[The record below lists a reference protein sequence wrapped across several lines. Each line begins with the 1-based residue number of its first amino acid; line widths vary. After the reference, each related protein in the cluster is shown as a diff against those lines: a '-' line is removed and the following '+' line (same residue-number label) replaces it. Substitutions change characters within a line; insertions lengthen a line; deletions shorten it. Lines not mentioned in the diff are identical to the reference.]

1 LFIVAK
7 VRFWGYLLLDHLWH
21 AKRLSRHSDLMPMFL
36 SLNTALGVCLS
47 LAFTQ
52 PAKHRLMIAYG
63 AWSSLAHA
71 FTMTIMAR
79 AIENFEASISS
90 GAFIHP

>member
-1 LFIVAK
+1 MLNVAK
-7 VRFWGYLLLDHLWH
+7 VRFWRYLLFENLWH
-21 AKRLSRHSDLMPMFL
+21 AKWLSGHSEVMPMFL
-36 SLNTALGVCLS
+36 SLNTALGVCLL
-47 LAFTQ
+47 LAVTQ

-63 AWSSLAHA
+63 AWSSLAHT

-79 AIENFEASISS
+79 VTAKFEASISS